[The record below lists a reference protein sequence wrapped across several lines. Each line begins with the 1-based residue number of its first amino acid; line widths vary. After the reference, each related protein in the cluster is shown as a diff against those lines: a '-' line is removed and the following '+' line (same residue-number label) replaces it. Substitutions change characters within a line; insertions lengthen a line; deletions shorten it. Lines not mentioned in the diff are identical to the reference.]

1 MEDPSD
7 SRNGLSRILSRTRR
21 RHRKDADSSSNSVVS
36 TGTAESDGHR
46 GVRDAIEGAIDRLK
60 ATPDVDEHSDSRGLK
75 KLAHKGIG
83 SRRRRTKL
91 EEEEEEED
99 RAQRQAAARGKSIAE
114 RGTLENE
121 GSVDDGSSNGLTI
134 NHTWS
139 GDGSS
144 LLTYDSEPDL

>member
-1 MEDPSD
+1 MEDASE
-7 SRNGLSRILSRTRR
+7 SRNGLSRVLSRTRR
-21 RHRKDADSSSNSVVS
+21 RHRKNADSSSNSVVS
-36 TGTAESDGHR
+36 TGTVESDGHR
-46 GVRDAIEGAIDRLK
+46 GVRDAIEGAIERLK
-60 ATPDVDEHSDSRGLK
+60 AAPGVDEHSDSHGLK

-91 EEEEEEED
+91 EEEEEE

-121 GSVDDGSSNGLTI
+121 GSVDNGSSSGLAV

-144 LLTYDSEPDL
+144 LLTYDSEPDP